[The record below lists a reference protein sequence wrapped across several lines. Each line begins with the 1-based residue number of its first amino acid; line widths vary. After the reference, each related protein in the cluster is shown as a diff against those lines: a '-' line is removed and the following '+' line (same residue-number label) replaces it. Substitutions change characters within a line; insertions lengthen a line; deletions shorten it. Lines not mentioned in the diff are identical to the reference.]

1 MAKLEQV
8 ISGDFYELLRKIER
22 WHRRTV
28 VCQHH
33 WKSSVTLKVELPDAV
48 FVFSNDIVML
58 EIIG

>member
-1 MAKLEQV
+1 MAKLEQTV
-8 ISGDFYELLRKIER
+8 SGDFYELLRKLKMAY
-22 WHRRTV
+22 RTV